1 MINIIKNYMHRCFDL
16 ALEGAGSVA
25 PNPMVG
31 AVLVYHD
38 RIIGEGYHE
47 KYGEAH
53 AEVNCVKSVSIEN
66 RHLIKESTLYVS
78 LEPCAHYGKTP
89 PCSQLIIDQQIPKV
103 VIACSD
109 PFSKVNGKGI
119 ENLRAAGIDVE
130 LGVLE
135 QEAKELNQRFF
146 VFHQKKRPFIVLKW
160 AETAN
165 QFITS
170 DSDERLFIS
179 NELSNRL
186 VHRWR
191 SEEAAIMVGTNTALK
206 DDPSLTN
213 RLWTG
218 KNPIRILIDR
228 QLKVPLSNKLLQM
241 DATTIIFNEM
251 RNEIVDH
258 LNYAQIDFSKNVI
271 EQMMEYCYSYPIQ
284 SILVEGGAIL
294 LQSFIDSGIWDE
306 ARIIHNNILKPDNGL
321 SAPHLRDQILK
332 NSFQLSTDSILIYRN
347 QPIK

>member
-1 MINIIKNYMHRCFDL
+1 
-16 ALEGAGSVA
+16 
-25 PNPMVG
+25 
-31 AVLVYHD
+31 
-38 RIIGEGYHE
+38 
-47 KYGEAH
+47 
-53 AEVNCVKSVSIEN
+53 
-66 RHLIKESTLYVS
+66 
-78 LEPCAHYGKTP
+78 
-89 PCSQLIIDQQIPKV
+89 
-103 VIACSD
+103 
-109 PFSKVNGKGI
+109 
-119 ENLRAAGIDVE
+119 
-130 LGVLE
+130 
-135 QEAKELNQRFF
+135 
-146 VFHQKKRPFIVLKW
+146 
-160 AETAN
+160 
-165 QFITS
+165 
-170 DSDERLFIS
+170 
-179 NELSNRL
+179 
-186 VHRWR
+186 
-191 SEEAAIMVGTNTALK
+191 LK